1 MRFGSCIS
9 SNATTFWVRFLNWL
23 VQRLNGGSIIRDDV
37 VIRPSRVPER
47 HQNPRRFRDVFEMEV
62 HTRSRVDTH
71 ILESHVKKNRTGHTT
86 PMRSETT
93 FPLSP
98 LLAVSALQI
107 CGASL
112 DNDRSFSGRA
122 SQGSPGSFELD
133 ERKNKQPRLE
143 IGRTK

>member
-1 MRFGSCIS
+1 
-9 SNATTFWVRFLNWL
+9 
-23 VQRLNGGSIIRDDV
+23 
-37 VIRPSRVPER
+37 
-47 HQNPRRFRDVFEMEV
+47 
-62 HTRSRVDTH
+62 
-71 ILESHVKKNRTGHTT
+71 
-86 PMRSETT
+86 MRSETT

-112 DNDRSFSGRA
+112 DNDRSFSGRT

-143 IGRTK
+143 IGRTKLARKETTFFNQIQETPRRNLRRNGPGFGYYGVSGLPIDSVKEV